1 MKAVEKPQSHP
12 SQTDGSL
19 QDKELIVLAQR
30 GDSEAFGDLY
40 VRYLD
45 SIYRYIYYR
54 VGNREEAE
62 DLTEGVFL
70 KAWRA
75 IESYQ
80 ERGLPFQAWLYRI
93 ARNIVIDSRRKQKAQ
108 LVDIDT
114 QYDLT
119 DSSIQLEQQIAKG
132 LQIETVLAAI
142 KELEPLQQ
150 EVLTLRFLADMNHK
164 EVAGILGKQVGAV
177 RVLQHRAL
185 RALRRQ
191 IEQQQ
196 G

>member
-1 MKAVEKPQSHP
+1 VAR
-12 SQTDGSL
+12 
-19 QDKELIVLAQR
+19 AQQ

-54 VGNREEAE
+54 IGNKEEAE
-62 DLTEGVFL
+62 DLTESVFL

-75 IESYQ
+75 IDNYQ

-93 ARNIVIDSRRKQKAQ
+93 ARNIVIDHRRKQKAQ
-108 LVDIDT
+108 FVDIDT
-114 QYDLT
+114 QFDLP
-119 DSSIQLEQQIAKG
+119 DSSVQLESDIAIG
-132 LQIETVLAAI
+132 LQVDTVLAAI

-150 EVLTLRFLADMNHK
+150 EVLTLRFLSELNHK

-185 RALRRQ
+185 RALRRH
-191 IEQQQ
+191 IDRTGLNE
-196 G
+196 